1 VSGLAGFVARE
12 PVHPELTEKLDAFR
26 HVNRIP
32 GMRMLEQHWVGP
44 GCVLFNSQ
52 TGLLP
57 HHSEIHAHD
66 SLTGT
71 HLLVEG
77 EVLNA
82 EELQEQVGIT
92 HSEEGKASSPLEGL
106 IHLFLKSGPSFI
118 GQFQGEFAVAVY
130 EEKQRC
136 LHLFTDHLSTKSI
149 FYLVDREGFFFSSEK
164 KSILAA
170 CASAVSLDPLGLL
183 QIVAMHHNLHDRT
196 TISETKRLTPASHL
210 RFEFS
215 APLADLDFVQFAL
228 GLPLRLRVEQTLY
241 QSMIWWMAPEIRS
254 VPYANKLTPVRP
266 RALFGPAS
274 KRIRNRGNRILEDL
288 RNRIGANLSRR
299 NDRLDAGFREHIESY
314 ITSRDFDTRVF
325 DSRKIRTALD
335 AHYRGEVDNFRL
347 LAILATLSVG
357 LPMFLTGRPKRCPPS
372 AVRYLGYA

>member
-1 VSGLAGFVARE
+1 MSGLAGFVARE

-196 TISETKRLTPASHL
+196 TISEIKRLTPASHL
-210 RFEFS
+210 RFENGQVLIRRYRRLGFHDGLRGAS
-215 APLADLDFVQFAL
+215 NVQLAEA
-228 GLPLRLRVEQTLY
+228 
-241 QSMIWWMAPEIRS
+241 WAEILARS
-254 VPYANKLTPVRP
+254 VRMRIRGKKRLMLFLSGGLDSRAVACAFPRKLRPIFARTHGYKDSMEVRC
-266 RALFGPAS
+266 AS
-274 KRIRNRGNRILEDL
+274 KI
-288 RNRIGANLSRR
+288 
-299 NDRLDAGFREHIESY
+299 AG
-314 ITSRDFDTRVF
+314 
-325 DSRKIRTALD
+325 
-335 AHYRGEVDNFRL
+335 G
-347 LAILATLSVG
+347 
-357 LPMFLTGRPKRCPPS
+357 
-372 AVRYLGYA
+372 